1 MLGTIYIL
9 IMIAAARLK
18 NELRLLQADVIPRL
32 ARLIRQPT
40 GIIFHYHL
48 IICSNFVI
56 RFT

>member
-1 MLGTIYIL
+1 ML
-9 IMIAAARLK
+9 IMIAAARIK

-40 GIIFHYHL
+40 GIIFQSDSQL
-48 IICSNFVI
+48 IFCFNFSI